1 MFEEQVKEDDQDQR
15 KSMKTGESF
24 EQKRLWANGIT
35 REKKTEKG

>member
-15 KSMKTGESF
+15 KSMKTGF
-24 EQKRLWANGIT
+24 EQKRLWADGIT